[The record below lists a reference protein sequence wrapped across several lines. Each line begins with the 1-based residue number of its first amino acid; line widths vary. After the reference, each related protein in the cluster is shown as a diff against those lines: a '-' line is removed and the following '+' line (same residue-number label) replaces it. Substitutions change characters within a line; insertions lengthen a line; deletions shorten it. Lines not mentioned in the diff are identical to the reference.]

1 MKYIVKSEWA
11 NICDTLSIKNGLKQE
26 ALSPL
31 LFNFAL
37 EYGIRMVQGNQ
48 EGVKLMGMHWAS
60 GLCKMFIY

>member
-1 MKYIVKSEWA
+1 
-11 NICDTLSIKNGLKQE
+11 LSIKNGLKQD

-31 LFNFAL
+31 LFNCAV
-37 EYGIRMVQGNQ
+37 EYGIRTVQGNQ